1 LLSHSSVRTL
11 ILEIDQSGRI
21 VQHDRSSLETLASP
35 GASLLGAHLSDL
47 VEGSATAGSPLKG
60 LLDAARSGREAT
72 AVLALRTR
80 QDDPVDA
87 VVSIQ
92 PMRGKGD
99 SLSALVIMRMP
110 PPADEQFLDP
120 ALMRHALLDDTFRQI
135 GATLDL
141 DQMARGLINIV
152 VPHFCNS
159 AGLLMLESL
168 VGADESPSHQVDGS
182 HLLRRLAVASVDSA
196 PSGVAAFP
204 TGEVLRYPPE
214 TPYTEV
220 MDTGKPV
227 RTSNVDSDDALEIAE
242 SWRRPAA
249 ELLAG
254 TSMLLLPL
262 EARDTLLGF
271 IVCTRRVGYRPF
283 DAYDTEIGMEFA
295 SRAAIFLDN
304 ARRYSRE
311 RATAL
316 TLQRS
321 LLPTGL
327 SAPCSVEVRHRY
339 LPGSQLIEV
348 GGDWY
353 ESIPLPGARVALVVG
368 DVAGH
373 GVRAAVTMGRLR
385 TAIQTLAM
393 LELPPAET
401 LQHLNELMRALGV
414 REPHFATCAYAVY
427 DAVHGTCEVASAGH
441 LPPLLV
447 RPDGNSEFLD
457 VSPAPPLGVG
467 EGIVHSRTF
476 EIEDGSLLVLYT
488 DGLVESR
495 GSDIDDGLKRLQGVF
510 GPGSAERPV
519 EDLCKATLAGAYA
532 DQQRDDIAVLMARLS
547 RIDGSQLAT
556 WMLPGELTSAGEAR
570 TLVSEPLEKWDLASM
585 VPTTQLLVSEL
596 VTNAI
601 RYTPGPVT
609 LRLLLERTLT
619 CEIADSSPAL
629 PRLRY
634 AARDDESGRGLQIVS
649 QLSQRWGA
657 RRTTAGKVVWCEQR
671 FPRGYTPALPPRT

>member
-1 LLSHSSVRTL
+1 
-11 ILEIDQSGRI
+11 
-21 VQHDRSSLETLASP
+21 
-35 GASLLGAHLSDL
+35 
-47 VEGSATAGSPLKG
+47 
-60 LLDAARSGREAT
+60 
-72 AVLALRTR
+72 
-80 QDDPVDA
+80 
-87 VVSIQ
+87 
-92 PMRGKGD
+92 
-99 SLSALVIMRMP
+99 MRMP

-168 VGADESPSHQVDGS
+168 VGADEAPAYQVDGS
-182 HLLRRLAVASVDSA
+182 HLLRRLAVASDDGD
-196 PSGVAAFP
+196 PRLDAAFP
-204 TGEVLRYPPE
+204 TGEVLRYPPG

-227 RTSNVDSDDALEIAE
+227 RMANVDRDDALHIAE
-242 SWRRPAA
+242 AWRRRPVAR
-249 ELLAG
+249 LLAG

-262 EARDTLLGF
+262 DARRHAARLHRVHPPGGLPSLRRLRHRDRHGVRLPGGDLPRQRAPVQPGARHRPHPPAQPAADRPVRALLG
-271 IVCTRRVGYRPF
+271 G
-283 DAYDTEIGMEFA
+283 G
-295 SRAAIFLDN
+295 RA
-304 ARRYSRE
+304 
-311 RATAL
+311 
-316 TLQRS
+316 
-321 LLPTGL
+321 
-327 SAPCSVEVRHRY
+327 
-339 LPGSQLIEV
+339 
-348 GGDWY
+348 
-353 ESIPLPGARVALVVG
+353 PLPARQPADRGRRRLVRVHHPAGARVALVVG

-393 LELPPAET
+393 LELPPAES

-457 VSPAPPLGVG
+457 VAPAPPLGVG
-467 EGIVHSRTF
+467 EGIIDSRTF

-495 GSDIDDGLKRLQGVF
+495 DSDIDDGLKRLREMF
-510 GPGSAERPV
+510 GPGSAGRPV

-532 DQQRDDIAVLMARLS
+532 DQQRDDIAMLMARLS

-556 WMLPGELTSAGEAR
+556 WVLPGELTSAGEAR

-601 RYTPGPVT
+601 RYTQGPVT

-657 RRTTAGKVVWCEQR
+657 RRTPVGKVVWCEQR
-671 FPRGYTPALPPRT
+671 FPRGYTPAIPSST